1 MLKYQTNYLRIFL
14 IVVCTVYLGDVGLVS
29 HQAMAM
35 TEEEEIKIG
44 EEAHKQILQQYRV
57 YDNKDLQ
64 NYVQFIGKKL
74 AEKSARPHLD
84 YSFLV
89 LDSEEVN
96 AFALPGGYIYL
107 TRGLMAYLKSEA
119 ELAAILGHE
128 IGHVAA
134 RHAVKQESASQAAN
148 LGSTLAAILGAL
160 YVPDL
165 DPNISSDLLGI
176 GSDALL
182 KGYGR
187 DHELE
192 ADELGAE
199 YLAKSSYDTQAI
211 MDVITTLKNQESYEY
226 KLARLEGRKPRVYHG
241 LFASHPD
248 NDKRLQEAIKSADNF
263 KTDDPVYKGVDTYM
277 NLINGLTFGVDAR
290 KGLIVGSNFYH
301 GPLGFAIRFPEG
313 WHVDNKSNV
322 IIARSKT
329 DSAILQISIMGADR
343 RLSPEDYMVNRLGM
357 KGLRNEQSLNINGL
371 PAHSGQI
378 TVNSPYGRRLGRVT
392 VIYFGRRAMILSG
405 ATKDGRGIHR
415 FDPVF
420 IETAKSFRLMS
431 SQERMLAGQKRIK
444 IIRAD
449 ENTTYKSL
457 AANSPLIHLVE
468 EQLRLLNGDYP
479 LGEIEPGELIKIVE

>member
-14 IVVCTVYLGDVGLVS
+14 IAVCAVFLGDVGLVS

-35 TEEEEIKIG
+35 SEEEEIKIG

-57 YDNKDLQ
+57 YNNKNLQ
-64 NYVQFIGKKL
+64 NYVDFIGQKL
-74 AEKSARPHLD
+74 AEKSSRPHLD

-96 AFALPGGYIYL
+96 AFALPGGYIYI
-107 TRGLMAYLKSEA
+107 TRGLMAYIKSEA

-128 IGHVAA
+128 IGHIAA
-134 RHAVKQESASQAAN
+134 RHASKQESASQAAN
-148 LGSTLAAILGAL
+148 LGSKLAAILGAL
-160 YVPDL
+160 YVPGL

-199 YLAKSSYDTQAI
+199 YMAKSGYDTQAL
-211 MDVITTLKNQESYEY
+211 MDVITTLKNQESFEY
-226 KLARLEGRKPRVYHG
+226 RLARLEGRKPRIYHG
-241 LFASHPD
+241 LFASHPS
-248 NDKRLQEAIKSADNF
+248 NDKRLQEAIKNADKF
-263 KTDDPVYKGVDTYM
+263 KTDDPVYKGDGTYM
-277 NLINGLTFGVDAR
+277 NLINGLSFGVDAR

-322 IIARSKT
+322 TTARNKT
-329 DSAILQISIMGADR
+329 DSAIIQISIMGADR
-343 RLSPEDYMVNRLGM
+343 RLSPKDYMVNRLGM
-357 KGLRNEQSLNINGL
+357 KGLRNGESLNIKGF
-371 PAHSGQI
+371 PAHSGQV
-378 TVNSPYGRRLGRVT
+378 TVNSPYGRRLARVT
-392 VIYFGRRAMILSG
+392 VIYFGTRAVILSS
-405 ATKDGRGIHR
+405 ATKDGGGIHR

-420 IETAKSFRLMS
+420 IETAKSFRPMS
-431 SQERMLAGQKRIK
+431 RQERMLAGQKRIK

-457 AANSPLIHLVE
+457 AANSPLMNLVE
-468 EQLRLLNGDYP
+468 EQLRLLNNDYP

>member
-1 MLKYQTNYLRIFL
+1 MLKYRTNYLRIFL

-107 TRGLMAYLKSEA
+107 TRGIMAYLKSEA
-119 ELAAILGHE
+119 KLAAVLGHE

-134 RHAVKQESASQAAN
+134 QHAIRQKSASQAAN
-148 LGSTLAAILGAL
+148 LGSTLVAILGAL
-160 YVPDL
+160 YVPGL

-187 DHELE
+187 DHELQ

-199 YLAKSSYDTQAI
+199 YMAKSSYDTQAI
-211 MDVITTLKNQESYEY
+211 MDVVTTLKNHESYEY
-226 KLARLEGRKPRVYHG
+226 RLARLEGRKPRVYHG

-248 NDKRLQEAIKSADNF
+248 NDKRLQEAIKNADNF

-277 NLINGLTFGVDAR
+277 NLIINAFMEVGLWFFERQKIHDLDASTSRFVFDSNERLILEKRDRLKEFSSDELVD
-290 KGLIVGSNFYH
+290 LLTNE
-301 GPLGFAIRFPEG
+301 L
-313 WHVDNKSNV
+313 
-322 IIARSKT
+322 
-329 DSAILQISIMGADR
+329 
-343 RLSPEDYMVNRLGM
+343 VNT
-357 KGLRNEQSLNINGL
+357 I
-371 PAHSGQI
+371 HS
-378 TVNSPYGRRLGRVT
+378 RV
-392 VIYFGRRAMILSG
+392 
-405 ATKDGRGIHR
+405 
-415 FDPVF
+415 
-420 IETAKSFRLMS
+420 
-431 SQERMLAGQKRIK
+431 
-444 IIRAD
+444 
-449 ENTTYKSL
+449 
-457 AANSPLIHLVE
+457 
-468 EQLRLLNGDYP
+468 
-479 LGEIEPGELIKIVE
+479 LIKDVQKS